1 MVADVMNCVLRMV
14 GEEKDGMIQ
23 NVTTKLFLYVVTQ
36 LQPARMVFRIKEKQE
51 LTVEDRVTHA
61 KPAMMAFKIKEKM
74 ELTAEDHVMR
84 A

>member
-36 LQPARMVFRIKEKQE
+36 VCYLQE
-51 LTVEDRVTHA
+51 LEFSYHFEMLENYV
-61 KPAMMAFKIKEKM
+61 KYI
-74 ELTAEDHVMR
+74 
-84 A
+84 